1 MLELAQL
8 ELGYCNISWV
18 FLRCQHSEVVGG
30 ANTRLSPPPVL
41 GQSRQFSLLLLKPPL
56 LKGSAGRSS
65 LSYAA
70 RQCDQLSLEPFLSSL
85 A

>member
-30 ANTRLSPPPVL
+30 ANTRLSPRGPGTVKAVFFVASEATPAEGISWQVL
-41 GQSRQFSLLLLKPPL
+41 SVV
-56 LKGSAGRSS
+56 RS
-65 LSYAA
+65 
-70 RQCDQLSLEPFLSSL
+70 
-85 A
+85 

>member
-30 ANTRLSPPPVL
+30 ANTRLSPPSPGTVKAVFFVASEATPAEGISWQVL
-41 GQSRQFSLLLLKPPL
+41 SVV
-56 LKGSAGRSS
+56 RS
-65 LSYAA
+65 
-70 RQCDQLSLEPFLSSL
+70 QTV
-85 A
+85 